1 MAAPIHDAH
10 GKVIGALA
18 GAINLGSP
26 NFLDKVTESRF
37 GQTGGYLLIA
47 PQIRLAITATDKDL
61 TMRPLAAP
69 GVNPLF
75 DRYIAGYEGYGTTV
89 DSRGVSVLSA
99 AKQIT
104 ATGWVLIDRIPS
116 REVLAPIAA
125 MQQRILLAT
134 LLFTL
139 VAGLLIWFTT
149 WRMLKLQLAPM
160 ISATHLI
167 DSISDASR
175 PLVTLPIRSQD
186 EIGQL
191 IQSFNRLLELM
202 RQREAAKD
210 QALELLHEVT
220 RSVPGVVFQFRLR
233 PDGSSCVPYASEGL
247 YAIYRVHPD
256 EVRES
261 AEKVFAAVHP
271 DDLQQ
276 HLDSIA
282 ASAQDLSPW
291 RNEYRVQFPGEAAFW
306 VQGSALPQREADGTV
321 VWHGFITDITQRRQS
336 EEALRIAATAFEA
349 QQGMTIT
356 DAQHVI
362 LQVNQAYT
370 QITGYSAEESIGKT
384 PNMLASGRHDSSYYA
399 AMMQSLEQNGAWT
412 GEIWNRRKTGEVY
425 PEWLT
430 ISAVKDS
437 AGLTSHYV
445 AIFSDIT
452 AKKESELRI
461 NHLAFYD
468 PLTQLPNR
476 RLLLDRLQ
484 QALASRK
491 RSDAYG
497 AILFIDLDNFKTLND
512 TLGHHIGDLLLQQVA
527 QRLRNC
533 VREGDTVA
541 RLGGDEF
548 VVMLEELGNQLQD
561 AVAQCESVGKKI
573 LATLNQPYQLA
584 GHVYKNT
591 PSIGITLINTHQEK
605 VDDLLRRADLAMY
618 QAKAAG
624 RNTMCFFDPEMQSAV
639 TARAALESDLGQAIQ
654 AAQFVLHYQAQ
665 VVRDGE
671 IVGVEALVRWQHPL
685 RGLVSPAEFIPLA
698 EETGLILPLGRWVL
712 ETACQQIA
720 DWAGQAETAHLSVA
734 VNVSAL
740 QVHQDDFVEQVL
752 ELLQRSGA
760 PAQRLK
766 LELTESLLLN
776 DLDTVISKMMRLKAM
791 GVGFSLD
798 DFGTGYSS
806 LSYLKRLPLD
816 QLKIDQGFIR
826 DILVDPNDAAI
837 AKMVIVLGETLGLS
851 VIAEGVECVAQK
863 DFLAQIGCH
872 AYQGYLFSRPLPLA
886 GFMQLLREKSGAGSS
901 A

>member
-1 MAAPIHDAH
+1 M
-10 GKVIGALA
+10 
-18 GAINLGSP
+18 
-26 NFLDKVTESRF
+26 
-37 GQTGGYLLIA
+37 
-47 PQIRLAITATDKDL
+47 
-61 TMRPLAAP
+61 
-69 GVNPLF
+69 
-75 DRYIAGYEGYGTTV
+75 
-89 DSRGVSVLSA
+89 
-99 AKQIT
+99 
-104 ATGWVLIDRIPS
+104 
-116 REVLAPIAA
+116 
-125 MQQRILLAT
+125 
-134 LLFTL
+134 
-139 VAGLLIWFTT
+139 
-149 WRMLKLQLAPM
+149 
-160 ISATHLI
+160 
-167 DSISDASR
+167 
-175 PLVTLPIRSQD
+175 
-186 EIGQL
+186 
-191 IQSFNRLLELM
+191 
-202 RQREAAKD
+202 
-210 QALELLHEVT
+210 
-220 RSVPGVVFQFRLR
+220 
-233 PDGSSCVPYASEGL
+233 
-247 YAIYRVHPD
+247 
-256 EVRES
+256 
-261 AEKVFAAVHP
+261 
-271 DDLQQ
+271 
-276 HLDSIA
+276 
-282 ASAQDLSPW
+282 
-291 RNEYRVQFPGEAAFW
+291 
-306 VQGSALPQREADGTV
+306 
-321 VWHGFITDITQRRQS
+321 
-336 EEALRIAATAFEA
+336 RIAATAFEA

-886 GFMQLLREKSGAGSS
+886 GFMQLLREKSGAGSG